1 MYVTWQIVIAG
12 FLAICV
18 GFSSVCAAGGWLI
31 KIIKGLK
38 KPSDD
43 TKNRLEAVDKLLDN
57 DNKRIRELEDQLKYI
72 SSAIGVLMRCDL
84 VILGHLRTN
93 NNTGQMT
100 KMEKEITDFLV
111 ERA

>member
-1 MYVTWQIVIAG
+1 MTITYEKVMAALGLFTAM
-12 FLAICV
+12 CV
-18 GFSSVCAAGGWLI
+18 AAGWLI
-31 KIIKGLK
+31 KIINGLK

-43 TKNRLEAVDKLLDN
+43 TKKKLDTVTKMLDN
-57 DNKRIRELEDQLKYI
+57 DNKRIKELEDQLKYI

-100 KMEKEITDFLV
+100 KMEQEITDFLV
-111 ERA
+111 ER

>member
-1 MYVTWQIVIAG
+1 MYVTWQILLGG
-12 FLAICV
+12 FVAVCV
-18 GFSSVCAAGGWLI
+18 GFSSVCAAGGWLL
-31 KIIKGLK
+31 KIIKGMK

-43 TKNRLEAVDKLLDN
+43 TKEKIDVAYKMLDN
-57 DNKRIRELEDQLKYI
+57 DNKRIRELEGQLKYI
-72 SSAIGVLMRCDL
+72 SSSIGVLMRCDL

-111 ERA
+111 ERK

>member
-1 MYVTWQIVIAG
+1 MYISYERFMAA
-12 FLAICV
+12 LALFTALCI
-18 GFSSVCAAGGWLI
+18 AGGWLI

-43 TKNRLEAVDKLLDN
+43 TKEKIDTVNKLLDN
-57 DNKRIRELEDQLKYI
+57 DNKRIKELEDQLKYI